1 MATQPVLGGSYPE
14 KTLRD
19 VYFVL
24 FRQKK
29 KAFVFLLFIIF
40 ITALATFYS
49 AKIYQSTAEIMVR
62 LGRENVTLDPTAT
75 TGQVVNID
83 QTRENIVRSEIE
95 ILRSQALAEK
105 VVDSLGHQA
114 ILKTAGLFDKLR
126 DADIFWG
133 QTDAAQRERAK
144 AIHMLDRGLEVEG
157 QKNSSIISISYKS
170 TSQEL
175 AHQVV
180 SRLVDYY
187 LEKHISVHRTI
198 GSEEFF
204 VKQVDLLRSKL
215 AEAEENLKDL
225 KNKSGIAIVSEQRS
239 ILLNRIG
246 SLQKDLETSQAEL
259 SAAQAKVQHMQKIL
273 AGLPNTLLR
282 VKVTGY
288 AGNPVDYLQQRLT
301 DLELKEQDMQS
312 KFRQEEPLVEELRRQ
327 ISEVR
332 SMLKKEGATNS
343 QISDLTLLTERARIE
358 ELQAKVSALSEDL
371 ETARSEL
378 GQINKTELEIT
389 RLTREIEILATN
401 YRNYSEKMEQARI
414 DRSLEMG
421 KISNISIVQ
430 PAIYPVKP
438 IRPRP
443 LINIGLGIVLGLLGA
458 TGIAFF
464 FEHMDHT
471 FKKPEEVER
480 LLKLPVMGAIPDLEA
495 SRETRAILGG
505 RRSQTFPGGAMPV
518 QLLGYFES
526 IYSNLLASLNN
537 PEDPQAAMAVTS
549 YHRGEGTST
558 VAANLSAALA
568 QLTGKRVLLVD
579 TNLMNPS
586 VHQIFGIHQSPG
598 LIELFQ
604 YGNTEEIAIQHSP
617 VKNLDLLPSGK
628 GAFNLSAIY
637 ESPLLEQMMA
647 AWRKEYSFV
656 IFDWPA
662 LNETTA
668 GIRMAGM
675 MDAALLVIEA
685 ERTRWEVLLRPR
697 KMLVHGRIKACGVVL
712 NKRRFYIPGWLYRTI

>member
-1 MATQPVLGGSYPE
+1 M
-14 KTLRD
+14 
-19 VYFVL
+19 
-24 FRQKK
+24 
-29 KAFVFLLFIIF
+29 
-40 ITALATFYS
+40 
-49 AKIYQSTAEIMVR
+49 
-62 LGRENVTLDPTAT
+62 
-75 TGQVVNID
+75 
-83 QTRENIVRSEIE
+83 
-95 ILRSQALAEK
+95 
-105 VVDSLGHQA
+105 
-114 ILKTAGLFDKLR
+114 
-126 DADIFWG
+126 
-133 QTDAAQRERAK
+133 
-144 AIHMLDRGLEVEG
+144 
-157 QKNSSIISISYKS
+157 
-170 TSQEL
+170 
-175 AHQVV
+175 
-180 SRLVDYY
+180 
-187 LEKHISVHRTI
+187 
-198 GSEEFF
+198 
-204 VKQVDLLRSKL
+204 
-215 AEAEENLKDL
+215 
-225 KNKSGIAIVSEQRS
+225 
-239 ILLNRIG
+239 
-246 SLQKDLETSQAEL
+246 
-259 SAAQAKVQHMQKIL
+259 
-273 AGLPNTLLR
+273 
-282 VKVTGY
+282 
-288 AGNPVDYLQQRLT
+288 
-301 DLELKEQDMQS
+301 
-312 KFRQEEPLVEELRRQ
+312 
-327 ISEVR
+327 
-332 SMLKKEGATNS
+332 
-343 QISDLTLLTERARIE
+343 TERARIE
-358 ELQAKVSALSEDL
+358 ELQAKVSALREDL

-443 LINIGLGIVLGLLGA
+443 LINIALGIVFGLLGA

-495 SRETRAILGG
+495 SRETRAIFGG
-505 RRSQTFPGGAMPV
+505 RGSQIFPGGAMPV

-604 YGNTEEIAIQHSP
+604 NGNTEAIPIQHSP
-617 VKNLDLLPSGK
+617 VKNLDLLPSGQ
-628 GAFNLSAIY
+628 GAFNLSSIY
-637 ESPLLEQMMA
+637 ESPLLDQMMA

-697 KMLVHGRIKACGVVL
+697 EMLVHGGIKACGAVL

>member
-1 MATQPVLGGSYPE
+1 M
-14 KTLRD
+14 
-19 VYFVL
+19 
-24 FRQKK
+24 
-29 KAFVFLLFIIF
+29 FLLLITF
-40 ITALATFYS
+40 ITVIATFCS
-49 AKIYQSTAEIMVR
+49 AKVYQSTAEIMVR

-105 VVDSLGHQA
+105 VVDSIGHEA
-114 ILKTAGLFDKLR
+114 ILKTAGFLDKLR

-133 QTDAAQRERAK
+133 NTSAARRERAK
-144 AIHMLDRGLEVEG
+144 AIHMLDRGLQIDG
-157 QKNSSIISISYKS
+157 RKNSSIISISYKS
-170 TSQEL
+170 TSPEL

-204 VKQVDLLRSKL
+204 VKQVTLLRSKL
-215 AEAEENLKDL
+215 AEAEESLRDL

-246 SLQKDLETSQAEL
+246 ALQKDLEATMAEL
-259 SAAQAKVQHMQKIL
+259 SAAQARVQHMQKIL

-312 KFRQEEPLVEELRRQ
+312 KFRQEEPLVDELRRQ
-327 ISEVR
+327 IGEVR

-343 QISDLTLLTERARIE
+343 QISDLTLLTERAKIE
-358 ELQAKVSALSEDL
+358 ELQAKASVLREDL
-371 ETARSEL
+371 EAAKSEL
-378 GQINKTELEIT
+378 SQINKTELEIT
-389 RLTREIEILATN
+389 RLTREIEILAAN

-430 PAIYPVKP
+430 PAIHPVKP
-438 IRPRP
+438 VRPRP
-443 LINIGLGIVLGLLGA
+443 LINIALGIVLGLLGA
-458 TGIAFF
+458 TGTAFF
-464 FEHMDHT
+464 FEHIDHT
-471 FKKPEEVER
+471 FKKPEEIER
-480 LLKLPVMGAIPDLEA
+480 ILKLPALSAIPDLNK
-495 SRETRAILGG
+495 SRDTRAILRAKGAEA
-505 RRSQTFPGGAMPV
+505 FPGGAVPV
-518 QLLGYFES
+518 QLLSCFERV
-526 IYSNLLASLNN
+526 YSNFLVSMDN
-537 PEDPQAAMAVTS
+537 PEDPRAVMAVTS
-549 YHRGEGTST
+549 YYRGEGTST
-558 VAANLSAALA
+558 VAAGLSATMA

-579 TNLMNPS
+579 TNLLNPS
-586 VHQIFGIHQSPG
+586 VHRIFDVDQSPG
-598 LIELFQ
+598 LIEVLQ
-604 YGNTEEIAIQHSP
+604 NGKVMEAP
-617 VKNLDLLPSGK
+617 VKRSHVENLDLLPSGK
-628 GAFNLSAIY
+628 GTFNLSSVY
-637 ESPLLEQMMA
+637 ESDLLDELMDL
-647 AWRKEYSFV
+647 WRKEYSFV
-656 IFDWPA
+656 VFDWPA

-668 GIRMAGM
+668 GMRMAGM
-675 MDAALLVIEA
+675 MEGVILVIEA
-685 ERTRWEVLLRPR
+685 ERTRWEVVQRPGD
-697 KMLVHGRIKACGVVL
+697 MLMHARIKVCGAVL